1 VVIAIVKA
9 GDFIS
14 SLYVISL
21 AVIYVVVMIFIVKPF
36 LKRIGDLYGSKDSI
50 GKPVMAIF
58 FFNFLICYR
67 SNWNSCP
74 FELYDGVHYARI
86 LLNSE

>member
-1 VVIAIVKA
+1 MILRPGAFSIVIAIVKA

-21 AVIYVVVMIFIVKPF
+21 AAIYVLVMIFIVKPF

-50 GKPVMAIF
+50 GKPVLY
-58 FFNFLICYR
+58 FLPSLIL
-67 SNWNSCP
+67 SS
-74 FELYDGVHYARI
+74 YAT
-86 LLNSE
+86 E